1 MARLVREYGLGVVSA
16 DFSKESFVAALR
28 TLDADA
34 VRAGKQASHEHSHEL
49 SSEHDVT
56 VVEGIVTRLL
66 GGTA

>member
-1 MARLVREYGLGVVSA
+1 MARLVREYGLGVVSS

-34 VRAGKQASHEHSHEL
+34 VRAGKQASHEHAQAL
-49 SSEHDVT
+49 SSEHDVR